1 VVILSEF
8 AARSFWPGEDP
19 IGRRLR
25 VSLAGGGKTLQV
37 VGVVRDVRT
46 SFSNT
51 RPLPFIYLP
60 MEQHYSSGMKLV
72 VRTSGNPSQMVER
85 LRRLVYEVDER
96 VGIEE
101 RKTMAEHMAF
111 TLFPLRIATAL
122 AAMCGLVAL
131 LLAVAGLYGVVSYSV
146 AQRTREIGIR
156 TALGANR
163 RAIIRMVLREG
174 FTVIL
179 IGSALG
185 LLLAIAAR
193 RVIGRI
199 SLGVV
204 SFDPVSLVV
213 IPVFLG
219 AVVLLACYVPARRAA
234 RIAPMDALREL

>member
-1 VVILSEF
+1 
-8 AARSFWPGEDP
+8 
-19 IGRRLR
+19 
-25 VSLAGGGKTLQV
+25 
-37 VGVVRDVRT
+37 
-46 SFSNT
+46 
-51 RPLPFIYLP
+51 
-60 MEQHYSSGMKLV
+60 
-72 VRTSGNPSQMVER
+72 MVER
-85 LRRLVYEVDER
+85 LRRLVYEVDPR
-96 VGIEE
+96 VGVIES
-101 RKTMAEHMAF
+101 RTLAEHMAF

-122 AAMCGLVAL
+122 AALCGLVAL

-163 RAIIRMVLREG
+163 RAIIGMVLREG

-179 IGSALG
+179 IGSVLG

-199 SLGVV
+199 TVGVV
-204 SFDPVSLVV
+204 AFDPVSLVV

-234 RIAPMDALREL
+234 RIAPMEALRVE